1 MKSGSIDTQGAA
13 TNGPQS
19 DVPMSNVC
27 MLDHTDN
34 GHKNSIH
41 LSIFVASE
49 GHKIVKHLGNKDMMS
64 HDYGK
69 RHSRAKEMPDK
80 HLGNR
85 DMMNHD
91 HGKGYSPAKEIPDGK
106 KINQGAANVYQVDED
121 PLAIHTNMISHVT
134 DLGNNDTNLPSS
146 RNVFVIAQNP
156 GNGNS
161 LVSKDNAILGVSSK
175 ITEPCRLSNL
185 TEECS
190 YSLQKQDS
198 NILLYSKKVKLWRQ
212 YIRILKIMP
221 LAWGHSLKRTKWY
234 ILKSKSSSKRKSMNL
249 MKHDKRFLT

>member
-1 MKSGSIDTQGAA
+1 
-13 TNGPQS
+13 
-19 DVPMSNVC
+19 
-27 MLDHTDN
+27 
-34 GHKNSIH
+34 
-41 LSIFVASE
+41 
-49 GHKIVKHLGNKDMMS
+49 MMS

-69 RHSRAKEMPDK
+69 RHSRAKEMSDK

-134 DLGNNDTNLPSS
+134 DLGNNDTNLSSS
-146 RNVFVIAQNP
+146 RNVFIIARNP

-198 NILLYSKKVKLWRQ
+198 KILLYSKKVKLWKQ
-212 YIRILKIMP
+212 YMRILKIMP
-221 LAWGHSLKRTKWY
+221 LAWGHSLKRKKWY

-249 MKHDKRFLT
+249 MKHDKIFLTSQDTFVPKRKKRKQHLLEINLEVML